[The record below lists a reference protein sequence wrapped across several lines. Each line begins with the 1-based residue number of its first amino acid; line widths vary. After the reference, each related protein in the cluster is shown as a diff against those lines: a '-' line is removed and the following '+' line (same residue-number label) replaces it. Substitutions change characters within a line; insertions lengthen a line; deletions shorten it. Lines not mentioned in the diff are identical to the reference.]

1 MLGKIE
7 QSNCLRFFSQF
18 ANTLIA
24 IGGKTKQ
31 HESKYK
37 FIVSRKV
44 FKYLDKKEKNK
55 H

>member
-18 ANTLIA
+18 ANTPIA
-24 IGGKTKQ
+24 IGGETKQ
-31 HESKYK
+31 HESKDK
-37 FIVSRKV
+37 LIVSRKV

>member
-7 QSNCLRFFSQF
+7 QSNCMRFFSQF
-18 ANTLIA
+18 ANAQIA
-24 IGGKTKQ
+24 IGGETKQ
-31 HESKYK
+31 YESKYK

-44 FKYLDKKEKNK
+44 FKFLDKKEKNK